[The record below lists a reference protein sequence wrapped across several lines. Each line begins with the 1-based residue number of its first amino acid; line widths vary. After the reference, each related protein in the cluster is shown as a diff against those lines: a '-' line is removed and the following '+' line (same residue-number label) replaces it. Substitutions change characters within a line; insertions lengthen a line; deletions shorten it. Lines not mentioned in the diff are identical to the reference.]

1 MKKIKKEKNRF
12 MQLERIAFFYFNAII
27 VIGQVFYKKIKIV
40 IVLIEQIEV
49 SYNYFEVIDKSI
61 E

>member
-1 MKKIKKEKNRF
+1 